1 LNSLKRINLLKDWL
15 SKKLEKDFNIST
27 ASSDASFRRYFRIKT
42 FKDNFI
48 VMDAPPQ
55 NESIETFLNIS
66 QILNSIN
73 VNVPDIYEKDIA
85 LGFILMQDFGS
96 DTYLDVL
103 NDDNQQS
110 LYSDSIESL
119 IQMQKLVKKDL
130 CQDYTQRILF
140 DEMSLF
146 IEWYLKKYKKIEL
159 TNKENERLFTC
170 FETISN
176 KVLSQEKFF
185 VHRDYHSRN
194 LMNQKSNN
202 PGILDFQDALVGPVT
217 YDLVSLLKDAYIEW
231 DEEIVLD
238 HAVRYWEKANR
249 NKLITNLEFSTF
261 YKDFEYMGIQRHLKI
276 LGIFARLSIRDN
288 KNQYLENIPLV
299 EKYLMDATERYRDFH
314 QLRNF
319 LDKIIK

>member
-1 LNSLKRINLLKDWL
+1 MDSLKRIDLLKDWL
-15 SKKLEKDFNIST
+15 SKKLEINYSISA
-27 ASSDASFRRYFRIKT
+27 ASSDASFRRYFRVKT
-42 FKDNFI
+42 VKDSLI

-55 NESIETFLNIS
+55 KESIEVFLKIN

-73 VNVPDIYEKDIA
+73 VNVPDIYEEDKA
-85 LGFILMQDFGS
+85 LGFILMEDFGS

-103 NDDNQQS
+103 NEDNQQR

-130 CQDYTQRILF
+130 CQSYTQKILF
-140 DEMSLF
+140 DEMTLF
-146 IEWYLKKYKKIEL
+146 IEWYLNKYKKIEL
-159 TNKENERLFTC
+159 TNKENEKLLTC
-170 FETISN
+170 FETISK

-194 LMNQKSNN
+194 LMIQKSNN
-202 PGILDFQDALVGPVT
+202 PGILDFQDALVGPIT

-238 HAVRYWEKANR
+238 HLVRYWEKAKSN
-249 NKLITNLEFSTF
+249 NLITNLEFSNF
-261 YKDFEYMGIQRHLKI
+261 YKDFECMGIQRHLKI
-276 LGIFARLSIRDN
+276 LGIFARLSIRDK

-299 EKYLMDATERYRDFH
+299 EKYLMDATARYRDFH
-314 QLRNF
+314 QLRIF
-319 LDKIIK
+319 LGKVIK

>member
-1 LNSLKRINLLKDWL
+1 LDSSKRLDLLKDWL
-15 SKKLEKDFNIST
+15 SKKLEIDFSIST
-27 ASSDASFRRYFRIKT
+27 ASSDASFRKYFRAKT
-42 FKDNFI
+42 LKNSFI

-55 NESIETFLNIS
+55 NESIEAFLKINK
-66 QILNSIN
+66 ILNSIK
-73 VNVPDIYEKDIA
+73 VNVPDIYKEDMA

-103 NDDNQQS
+103 NADNQKL

-119 IQMQKLVKKDL
+119 IKMQKFVKKDL
-130 CQDYTQRILF
+130 CQSYTQEILF
-140 DEMSLF
+140 NEMVLF
-146 IEWYLKKYKKIEL
+146 IDWYLKKYKKIDL
-159 TNKENERLFTC
+159 TNNENEKLLTC
-170 FETISN
+170 FETISK

-238 HAVRYWEKANR
+238 HAVRYWEKANT
-249 NKLITNLEFSTF
+249 NKLITNLEFLTF
-261 YKDFEYMGIQRHLKI
+261 YKDFECMGIQRHLKI

-319 LDKIIK
+319 LDKVIK